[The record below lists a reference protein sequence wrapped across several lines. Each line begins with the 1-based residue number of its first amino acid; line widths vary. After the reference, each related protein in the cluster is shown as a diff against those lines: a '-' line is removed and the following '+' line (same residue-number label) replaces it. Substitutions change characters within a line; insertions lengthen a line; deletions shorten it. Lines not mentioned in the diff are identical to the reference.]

1 MFIICEELNGYYK
14 TLETG
19 KQISDIE
26 NWVKGAASGIKG
38 YRKYLVAS
46 FKNRKAKPLFWY
58 IVNNGLYHVEVT
70 KKAEDYMLSGYYF
83 SDEKTK

>member
-1 MFIICEELNGYYK
+1 MFILCEEINGYYK

-19 KQISDIE
+19 NEVDSIE
-26 NWVKGAASGIKG
+26 KWVKEEALGIKG

-46 FKNRKAKPLFWY
+46 FKNKRAKPLFWY
-58 IVNNGLYHVEVT
+58 IINNGSYHVEVT

-83 SDEKTK
+83 SDEKKN